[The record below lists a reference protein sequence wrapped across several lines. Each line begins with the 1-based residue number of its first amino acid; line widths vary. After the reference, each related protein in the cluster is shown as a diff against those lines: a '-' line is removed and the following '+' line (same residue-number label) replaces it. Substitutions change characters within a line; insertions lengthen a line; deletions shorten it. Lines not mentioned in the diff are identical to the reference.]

1 MRPQYWWSPL
11 PSQPD
16 GYAHDKPADLDGRP
30 ADPGAAAQP
39 VARPTAQPHEKL
51 APTPRGAGLTVDV
64 DRVKSMTGIEQAQAR
79 PAVVPGSGGVAPQG
93 VELRHLRY
101 FVAVA
106 DAGT

>member
-1 MRPQYWWSPL
+1 
-11 PSQPD
+11 
-16 GYAHDKPADLDGRP
+16 
-30 ADPGAAAQP
+30 
-39 VARPTAQPHEKL
+39 
-51 APTPRGAGLTVDV
+51 
-64 DRVKSMTGIEQAQAR
+64 MTGTEQAQAG

>member
-1 MRPQYWWSPL
+1 M
-11 PSQPD
+11 
-16 GYAHDKPADLDGRP
+16 
-30 ADPGAAAQP
+30 
-39 VARPTAQPHEKL
+39 ARPTAQPHEKL

-64 DRVKSMTGIEQAQAR
+64 DRVRSMTAMEQAQAG

>member
-1 MRPQYWWSPL
+1 
-11 PSQPD
+11 
-16 GYAHDKPADLDGRP
+16 
-30 ADPGAAAQP
+30 

-51 APTPRGAGLTVDV
+51 APTPGVRGWPWMLTGV
-64 DRVKSMTGIEQAQAR
+64 RSMTGTEQAQAG